1 MYPIYEQLL
10 ICSYVEDF
18 MQKLPGETLI
28 IEEEHVSKIKKN
40 LMNEK
45 ELVLM
50 SDLFKVVSD
59 PTRIKILCALE
70 QQELC
75 VYDIS
80 VILNMTQSAISHQLR
95 VLRDKA
101 LVKSRKE
108 GKTVFYS
115 LKDDHVQQI
124 FRQTLE
130 HIHEDHL

>member
-1 MYPIYEQLL
+1 
-10 ICSYVEDF
+10 

>member
-1 MYPIYEQLL
+1 MF
-10 ICSYVEDF
+10 ICGGS
-18 MQKLPGETLI
+18 MQKLNIETLI
-28 IEEEHVSKIKKN
+28 IEEENVSKIKKN
-40 LMNEK
+40 LMNDK
-45 ELVLM
+45 ELILM
-50 SDLFKVVSD
+50 SDLFKVISD

-108 GKTVFYS
+108 GKTVFYT

-130 HIHEDHL
+130 HIHEDYR